1 MKNIGII
8 SVGIVCVVLVG
19 LAVAA
24 GPGTGG
30 WHRSPEEKI
39 EFLKSKITDK
49 LELDDTQ
56 RETLDRIADDII
68 AEHEELSSTRGAF
81 KANFVEML
89 AKESVSPEELKVL
102 FETKKPVIEDMMQFA
117 SVHIAEFHSVLTPE
131 QRATLIEE
139 IKSHKGHRCRFTN

>member
-24 GPGTGG
+24 GPGSGG
-30 WHRSPEEKI
+30 WHRSPEQKMDYV
-39 EFLKSKITDK
+39 KSKLTEK
-49 LELDDTQ
+49 LDLNETQ
-56 RETLDRIADDII
+56 IVTLDRIADEII
-68 AEHEELSSTRGAF
+68 AEHQELSSNRGAF
-81 KANFVEML
+81 KEDFL
-89 AKESVSPEELKVL
+89 ALLEKESVSPEELKSL
-102 FETKKPVIEDMMQFA
+102 FDTKKPVIEDMMGWA

-139 IKSHKGHRCRFTN
+139 IKSHKGRRCRFSN